1 MVNVKKPKKRLGL
14 SAQIMIAM
22 GLGIVAGV
30 FFGDYCAP
38 LQIIGDAFIKL
49 LQITILPYIIV
60 SMILGIGG
68 LTSDQAKLMAKKAGI
83 LLLLFWGISFV
94 MVLGFPLSFPEW
106 ESAAFFSSAIV
117 ELPKKVDFLSLY
129 IPSNPFHSLANNVV
143 PAVVLFS
150 ILMGIALMGMQKK
163 EVFLDALGIAAQ
175 ALVGMTNLI
184 VKLTPIGVFAIT
196 AAAAGT
202 MTIEEFGRLQV
213 YLVSFN
219 VAAIFLTFWILPML
233 VTVLTPFEYR
243 DVIGMTRDALVTAFT
258 TGNLFVV
265 LTVLTEGCKQ
275 LFESYDLKKDKTD
288 SYVDVLV
295 PISFNF
301 PNTGKLLMLLFIL
314 FAAWFSGSTFSLTQY
329 PSFVFS
335 GLLSFFG
342 GVDVAMPFML
352 DLMKIP
358 SDMYQLYVVT
368 GVING
373 RFATLLAAM
382 NLVIFTL
389 LATAS
394 LTGVMTLSK
403 KKLTNYVVIS
413 LLLTVGLIAVTRLYF
428 SVAVKNVYTKDQ
440 VIANMQS
447 MVFPVPREVYKSLD
461 DEGVKPVDLS
471 KPALPRIRESGVLRV
486 GYDPDNLPFTY
497 FGETGELIGFD
508 VDMAQLLA
516 REMKVKLEFVPIK
529 REVLAEQ
536 LGSGYVDVAMSGV
549 VMTTPRLEKM
559 VFSAPYLETTVGFI
573 VPDYRRSDFATAEAI
588 QEIPDLRIGIPAAV
602 ADYFYDRIKA
612 YLPRAEI
619 ISVDSVREFLET
631 NADQLDALLLDAEGG
646 AALTLLYPKF
656 SVVVPVPDVAKIPLA
671 YAVAGRDREFADFL
685 SQWIT
690 LKKNSLDFP
699 RLYDHWI
706 LGRDAEPKH
715 PRWSIL
721 RDVLGWVE

>member
-1 MVNVKKPKKRLGL
+1 MATNEKQKKKL
-14 SAQIMIAM
+14 SLSSQILIGM
-22 GLGIVAGV
+22 GLGLVVGI
-30 FFGDYCAP
+30 FFGEYCAF

-49 LQITILPYIIV
+49 LQITILPYIIL

-68 LTSDQAKLMAKKAGI
+68 LTADQAKLMAKKAGV

-94 MVLGFPLSFPEW
+94 MVLLLPLSFPKW
-106 ESAAFFSSAIV
+106 ESAAFFSSSLV

-129 IPSNPFHSLANNVV
+129 IPSNPFYSLANNVV

-163 EVFLDALGIAAQ
+163 DTLLEALSIGSQ
-175 ALVGMTNLI
+175 ALIRMTNLI
-184 VKLTPIGVFAIT
+184 VNLTPIGVFAIT

-202 MTIEEFGRLQV
+202 MTVEEFGRLQV

-219 VAAIFLTFWILPML
+219 VAALFLTFWILPMMITL
-233 VTVLTPFEYR
+233 VTPFKYR
-243 DVIGMTRDALVTAFT
+243 DIIGLTRDALVTAFT

-265 LTVLTEGCKQ
+265 LTVLTENCKH
-275 LFESYDLKKDKTD
+275 LFEKYDLKKEKTD
-288 SYVDVLV
+288 SYVDVIV

-329 PSFVFS
+329 PTFVVA

-358 SDMYQLYVVT
+358 ADMYQLYVVT

-394 LTGVMTLSK
+394 LTGVMSISK
-403 KKLTNYVVIS
+403 KKLINYVVVS
-413 LLLTVGLIAVTRLYF
+413 LLLTVVVIGASRAYF
-428 SVAVKNVYTKDQ
+428 SVAVKNEYEKDR

-447 MVFPVPREVYKSLD
+447 MVFPIPRKVHKSVSD
-461 DEGVKPVDLS
+461 GVKPLDLS
-471 KPALPRIRESGVLRV
+471 KPALQRIRESGILRV
-486 GYDPDNLPFTY
+486 GYDPDGMPFTY
-497 FGETGELIGFD
+497 FNEIGELVGFD
-508 VDMAQLLA
+508 IDMAQLLA
-516 REMKVKLEFVPIK
+516 RELNVKLEFVPLDPDS
-529 REVLAEQ
+529 LAEQ
-536 LGSGYVDVAMSGV
+536 LEAGYYDVAMGGL

-559 VFSAPYLETTVGFI
+559 TFSEPYMESTLAFL
-573 VPDYRRSDFATAEAI
+573 VPDHRRNEFASAEAI
-588 QEIPDLRIGIPAAV
+588 HRIRDLKIGLPSSV
-602 ADYFYDRIKA
+602 ADYFYKKLKN

-619 ISVDSVREFLET
+619 VEVKSYREFFET
-631 NADQLDALLLDAEGG
+631 NPHGLDAMLTDAEGG
-646 AALTLLYPKF
+646 SALTLLHPSF
-656 SVVVPVPDVAKIPLA
+656 QVVVPVPDISRIPLA
-671 YAVAGRDREFADFL
+671 YPVAGRDREFANFL

-690 LKKNSLDFP
+690 IKKNSREFP
-699 RLYDHWI
+699 QLYDHWI
-706 LGRDAEPKH
+706 LGKDAVPRH

-721 RDVLGWVE
+721 RDVLKWVE